1 MIVATIRVVAQKIR
15 HAPGLRRC
23 ASVWDLI
30 RPSYLRLLKSLG
42 RGQGVSVRLAG
53 HPVKLDPRFATQSWE
68 ATETESYR
76 AFVSE
81 IHSGD
86 VVYDVGAQ
94 LGTYAILAVQC
105 SAPNGR
111 AVAYEPMDGSRKFLN
126 LHLRLN
132 QVENQVIVRSFC
144 CGSQAGTAR
153 LYHDAGKI
161 DGDCSLVPRTGSEHS
176 DVKLVTL
183 DSEVSELGLIPSV
196 IKIDVEGWEWE
207 VLKGARRTLERYRPC
222 LLLSLHPPA
231 LTELGVSDGA
241 VLSWLEELGYKW
253 QTIARDHEVHVLAK
267 WAGERCG

>member
-1 MIVATIRVVAQKIR
+1 M
-15 HAPGLRRC
+15 
-23 ASVWDLI
+23 
-30 RPSYLRLLKSLG
+30 PSYLRVLKNSG
-42 RGQGVSVRLAG
+42 SQPGCFSRLAG
-53 HPVKLDPRFATQSWE
+53 HTVKLDPRFATQSWE
-68 ATETESYR
+68 ATETETYR

-81 IHSGD
+81 IRRGD

-94 LGTYAILAVQC
+94 IGTYAILGVQC

-126 LHLRLN
+126 LHPRLN
-132 QVENQVIVRSFC
+132 KAGNRVIVRSFC
-144 CGSQAGTAR
+144 CGSEPGTAR
-153 LYHDAGKI
+153 FYHDARKI
-161 DGDCSLVPRTGSEHS
+161 DGDCSLVFRSWSEHS

-207 VLKGARRTLERYRPC
+207 VLKGARKTLERYRPC
-222 LLLSLHPPA
+222 LFLSLHPPA
-231 LTELGVSDGA
+231 LNELGVSDGA

-267 WAGERCG
+267 WAGER